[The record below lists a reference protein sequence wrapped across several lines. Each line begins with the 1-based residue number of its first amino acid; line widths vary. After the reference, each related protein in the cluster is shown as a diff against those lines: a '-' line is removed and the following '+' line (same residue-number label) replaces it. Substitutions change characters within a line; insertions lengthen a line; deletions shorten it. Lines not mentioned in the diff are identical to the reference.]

1 MLEETIVRSSTP
13 GGSSRRPAGGTAGLH
28 PLGTTPSASVR
39 VDPRGQEGRE
49 FLGLLHEA
57 GAATVE
63 RRYACR
69 EIIVGEGDPGN
80 ALYVLTEGVVKL
92 SRGYSEGKEATLML
106 LGSWDVFGE
115 MAFGRR
121 AHQHACAEA
130 VTACRVRK
138 VPKVFV
144 ERAVKTRPEVA
155 LKVVDLLRLEL
166 VQHREMAWC
175 LRPHK
180 AEAKLANLLPI
191 LARKFG
197 EEEKGNLVIR
207 LRLTQEELAK
217 MISSTRESVTHALAD
232 LRRRGVLAMANGC
245 MIILDPAGLA
255 KVGSRQRV
263 KGSTELAALTS
274 VEDFG

>member
-1 MLEETIVRSSTP
+1 MIEETVVRSSTQ
-13 GGSSRRPAGGTAGLH
+13 GGSSRRPTEGIAGLH
-28 PLGTTPSASVR
+28 PLGTTPSAPVR
-39 VDPRGQEGRE
+39 VDPRGQEGWKL
-49 FLGLLHEA
+49 LGLLHEA

-63 RRYACR
+63 RRYASG
-69 EIIVGEGDPGN
+69 EVIFGEGDPGN

-92 SRGYSEGKEATLML
+92 SRSYSEGKEATLML
-106 LGSWDVFGE
+106 FGPWEVFGE
-115 MAFGRR
+115 LAFGRS
-121 AHQHACAEA
+121 AYQHAHAEA
-130 VTACRVRK
+130 VTACRLRK

-144 ERAVKTRPEVA
+144 ERAMKSHPEVA
-155 LKVVDLLRLEL
+155 FKVVDLLRLEL
-166 VQHREMAWC
+166 VRHREMAEC

-197 EEEKGNLVIR
+197 GEEEDRLVIR

-232 LRRRGVLAMANGC
+232 LRRRGVLAVAEGR

-255 KVGSRQRV
+255 LVAG
-263 KGSTELAALTS
+263 T
-274 VEDFG
+274 